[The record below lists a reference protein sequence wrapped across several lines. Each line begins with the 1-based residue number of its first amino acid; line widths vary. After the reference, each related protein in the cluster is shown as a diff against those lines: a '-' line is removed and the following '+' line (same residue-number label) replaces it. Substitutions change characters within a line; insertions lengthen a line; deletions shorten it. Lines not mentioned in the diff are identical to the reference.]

1 MDSQKWEVMSWAG
14 FRTAFQNLY
23 LKSSKPASKRDD
35 VRGSN
40 MDFKRGKNAT
50 ETALLC
56 SHLQKLNEVTIYN
69 PIGP

>member
-1 MDSQKWEVMSWAG
+1 MESFPKSI
-14 FRTAFQNLY
+14 

-56 SHLQKLNEVTIYN
+56 SHLQKLD
-69 PIGP
+69 